1 MNYTKV
7 ERNLLE
13 RAIVFVCSC
22 VMWVTTVIIFLILTT
37 NTFMRYFGAG
47 GLQWANEIPELLFP
61 WLVMAG
67 VVLAAEKGAHITT
80 VFLVESV
87 SPAARRSI
95 AILTWL
101 VVAMMYAILVRA
113 TWGMLEIVHDE
124 RTPILQLPGSITYA
138 CVLAGML
145 MLCVLALQSA
155 WREIRHERLAT
166 DHDDVNSQVAQG

>member
-1 MNYTKV
+1 MNYTMV
-7 ERNLLE
+7 ERNMLE
-13 RAIVFVCSC
+13 RSIVFVCSC
-22 VMWVTTVIIFLILTT
+22 VMWVTTVIIFLILTA
-37 NTFMRYFGAG
+37 NTFMRYVGAG
-47 GLQWANEIPELLFP
+47 SLQWANEIPELLFP

-87 SPAARRSI
+87 SPAAKRSI

-101 VVAMMYAILVRA
+101 AVALMYVLLVRA

-138 CVLAGML
+138 CVLAGMV

-155 WREIRHERLAT
+155 WREWRCQRVVVG
-166 DHDDVNSQVAQG
+166 HDEVNNQVAQG

>member
-1 MNYTKV
+1 MNYTMV
-7 ERNLLE
+7 ERNVLE
-13 RAIVFVCSC
+13 RAIVFVCSG
-22 VMWVTTVIIFLILTT
+22 VMWVTTVIIFTILTA
-37 NTFMRYFGAG
+37 NTFMRYAGAG
-47 GLQWANEIPELLFP
+47 SLQWANEIPELLFP

-101 VVAMMYAILVRA
+101 TVALMYALLVHA

-124 RTPILQLPGSITYA
+124 RTPILQLPGSITYV
-138 CVLAGML
+138 CVLAGMV
-145 MLCVLALQSA
+145 MLCVLALQSL
-155 WREIRHERLAT
+155 WREWRCERVSVGHA
-166 DHDDVNSQVAQG
+166 DVNSQMAQG

>member
-1 MNYTKV
+1 MSYTTV
-7 ERNLLE
+7 DRNLLE

-22 VMWVTTVIIFLILTT
+22 VMWVTTVVIFLILTA
-37 NTFMRYFGAG
+37 NTFMRYLGAG

-87 SPAARRSI
+87 SIKARRSI

-101 VVAMMYAILVRA
+101 AVAVMYAILVRA
-113 TWGMLEIVHDE
+113 TWGMMEIVHDE
-124 RTPILQLPGSITYA
+124 LTPILQLPGSITYV
-138 CVLAGML
+138 CVLAGMV
-145 MLCVLALQSA
+145 MLFVLAMQSA
-155 WREIRHERLAT
+155 WREFRRERVAEGS
-166 DHDDVNSQVAQG
+166 DAVNSQVAQG